1 MKTFI
6 LKYCSCAMLSLLL
19 FALKSTAQPPQPA
32 RPEPPA
38 NSRVSRG
45 PDGSLYTYTLF
56 IAPNKV
62 YGYNIFQNG
71 KIIYHQPAMPQ
82 SAGNKQPTLT
92 EKMQADKAAFIA
104 IEKIKSGQ
112 PAELTTAELLQ
123 ATTH

>member
-1 MKTFI
+1 MKTNI
-6 LKYCSCAMLSLLL
+6 VKYCTCAMLLL
-19 FALKSTAQPPQPA
+19 FLIAAKGIAQQTQPPRPA
-32 RPEPPA
+32 SPTI
-38 NSRVSRG
+38 NRVTRG
-45 PDGSLYTYTLF
+45 ADGSQYTYTLF

-71 KIIYHQPAMPQ
+71 KIIYHQPAMAQ

-104 IEKIKSGQ
+104 IEKIKRGL
-112 PAELTTAELLQ
+112 PAELTPEELLQ

>member
-1 MKTFI
+1 MKTFL

-19 FALKSTAQPPQPA
+19 FALKSTAQPTQPA
-32 RPEPPA
+32 RPQPLA

-82 SAGNKQPTLT
+82 SSDNKQPTLT
-92 EKMQADKAAFIA
+92 EKMYADKAAFIA
-104 IEKIKSGQ
+104 IEKIKRGQ
-112 PAELTTAELLQ
+112 PAELTAAELLQ

>member
-1 MKTFI
+1 MKTFM
-6 LKYCSCAMLSLLL
+6 LRYCTCAMLSLLF
-19 FALKSTAQPPQPA
+19 FALKGTAQRVQPPGQAPA
-32 RPEPPA
+32 S
-38 NSRVSRG
+38 NNRVSRG

-56 IAPNKV
+56 MAPNKV

-71 KIIYHQPAMPQ
+71 KIIYHQPAAAE

-104 IEKIKSGQ
+104 IEKIKRGL
-112 PAELTTAELLQ
+112 PAELTAAELLQ